1 MASTIWRIINI
12 QNAIHLA
19 AGVLSLDWIIIS
31 PALNEVPMSISTIIV
46 ESIKN
51 RNK

>member
-1 MASTIWRIINI
+1 MINI
-12 QNAIHLA
+12 QNAIPLA
-19 AGVLSLDWIIIS
+19 AGVLSLDGIIIS
-31 PALNEVPMSISTIIV
+31 PALGEVPMSVSTIIV